1 MVFQDRASAGRLLG
15 EYIKDKIDREMNPI
29 VLGIPRGGVLVSKEV
44 SRVLNLPMG
53 IVIVRKLGVPSNPE
67 LAFGAVD
74 QDGEVYLDERTIGYF
89 GLSEEDI
96 KKVVQEEL
104 RKIKERERKFI
115 KGGMPELKDREVIL
129 VDDGLA
135 TGYTM
140 IASVNFV
147 RRKGAKKVVVASPVC
162 PSDTEKKLRI
172 YADEVYCYHVSHEPS
187 FAVGMF
193 YKDFHQVEDEE
204 VMEILEDGVL

>member
-1 MVFQDRASAGRLLG
+1 MVFRDRISAGRLLG
-15 EYIKDKIDREMNPI
+15 EHIKDKIDKEMNPI

-74 QDGEVYLDERTIGYF
+74 PDGEVYLDKKTIEYF

-104 RKIKERERKFI
+104 SKIKEREKKFI
-115 KGGMPELKDREVIL
+115 KGRMPELKGREVIL

-147 RRKGAKKVVVASPVC
+147 KRKGAKKVVVASPVC
-162 PSDTEKKLRI
+162 PQDTEKKLKI
-172 YADEVYCYHVSHEPS
+172 YADEVYCYYVPHEPN

-193 YKDFHQVEDEE
+193 YKDFHQVEDKE
-204 VMEILEDGVL
+204 VMETLEDGVF

>member
-1 MVFQDRASAGRLLG
+1 MVFQDRTSAGRLLG
-15 EYIKDKIDREMNPI
+15 EYIKDKIDKEMNPI

-74 QDGEVYLDERTIGYF
+74 PDGEVYLDKRTIEYF
-89 GLSEEDI
+89 ELSEEDI

-104 RKIKERERKFI
+104 TKIKEREKKFI
-115 KGGMPELKDREVIL
+115 KKGMPELKDREVIL

-147 RRKGAKKVVVASPVC
+147 KRKGAKKVVVASPVC